1 MVWLCGCL
9 QFDTKRF
16 VVTGTDVGHQEVPSI
31 YATSKAGIFAIGDVR
46 AGSVKRVAAGVG
58 EGVAVVQAIHRF
70 LSQTSQ

>member
-1 MVWLCGCL
+1 
-9 QFDTKRF
+9 
-16 VVTGTDVGHQEVPSI
+16 
-31 YATSKAGIFAIGDVR
+31 VR